1 MLTSRGLQVA
11 IDPLLAKQLTVRPE
25 VNKDYCFD
33 GNPSYKV
40 YGLSKSFMYIPRNFP
55 YRCEGVEIENK
66 IPSGITC
73 QHMQFVGKLKES
85 TNQIEASNTVVSKL
99 VDESNATQRQYSGNA
114 LHCGILSL
122 PTGYGKTTV
131 ALHIMC
137 RLGYKT
143 LIIVHKEFLM
153 NQWVERI
160 SQFVPAARIG
170 CIQGPKVDVAHK
182 DVVIGMLQSL
192 SSKDYDR
199 NMFREFGLTIVDET
213 HHICTRM
220 FSKSL
225 MKYNTK
231 YLLGLSATIERKDGL
246 TNVLHWLMGP
256 VLYQTHRSQKRDVMV
271 TKCVYDC
278 EDYKNEFPLN
288 RTGKAN
294 MPQAIN
300 QLAESEDRNR
310 FIVSLVRK
318 CIDAQRKV
326 LVLTDRRQHCMNL
339 LEMCTEITIGG
350 LYIGGMK
357 AEELAESETKSLII
371 GTFTLAHEGLDIPA
385 LDTLI
390 LSTPKSYIVQA
401 VGRILRETPGK
412 TNHPLVMDVVD
423 HWGPFK
429 GQYYKRQKYYKST
442 GFTIRTHLR
451 KEEDVDTDSEN
462 NREDTPFS
470 FVEDD

>member
-1 MLTSRGLQVA
+1 MLTSRGLQVE

-33 GNPSYKV
+33 GNPAYKV

-55 YRCEGVEIENK
+55 YRREGVDIENK

-73 QHMQFVGKLKES
+73 QHMKFVGNLKAS
-85 TNQIEASNTVVSKL
+85 TNQIEASDTVYSKL

-160 SQFVPAARIG
+160 SHFVPAARIG
-170 CIQGPKVDVAHK
+170 YIQGPKADVANK

-199 NMFREFGLTIVDET
+199 ALFREFGLTIVDET

-225 MKYNTK
+225 LKYNTK

-271 TKCVYDC
+271 TKCDYDC
-278 EDYKNEFPLN
+278 EEYKNEFPLN

-300 QLAESEDRNR
+300 QLTESADRNR
-310 FIVSLVRK
+310 FIVSLVRT

-326 LVLTDRRQHCMNL
+326 LVLTDRRQHCVDI
-339 LEMCTEITIGG
+339 LELCKDITIGG

-357 AEELAESETKSLII
+357 AEELAESETKALII

-390 LSTPKSYIVQA
+390 LATPKSDIVQA

-412 TNHPLVMDVVD
+412 SNHPLVMDVVD

-442 GFTIRTHLR
+442 GFTIRTHR
-451 KEEDVDTDSEN
+451 TEEEVDSEN
-462 NREDTPFS
+462 SGEGTPFS